1 MDRGDLAGGDAPLS
15 ADAVLW
21 TLFGLAFIA
30 TLALDFFRGDR
41 EPMTLNRGA
50 RRSLACIGAA
60 LGFGLAVLALRGPG
74 DAAAYTGGYLLEL
87 SLSVDNLF
95 VFLLIFTHFGVPA
108 AAQPRV
114 LLWGIL
120 GAIVMRGV
128 FITSGVILIG
138 MFHWLLYPLGLLLV
152 LSGLKLLRG
161 TEKPIDPEASSVL
174 RLARRVLPLSDG
186 FEGSRFWVRR
196 SGQVLATPL
205 LLVLLMVETTDLVFA
220 MDSIPAIFGI
230 TRDPLLAFTSNIFAV
245 LGLRALYF
253 TLSGLVGRLRHLSTG
268 LAAVLVF
275 IGVKMIMSG
284 LWEMPLT
291 FALGV
296 VGGILSVTVTASL
309 RASDAS
315 GHDAA
320 LAGTRV
326 ASPGPVELKP

>member
-1 MDRGDLAGGDAPLS
+1 MSSDGG
-15 ADAVLW
+15 LW
-21 TLFGLAFIA
+21 TLFTLAFVTI
-30 TLALDFFRGDR
+30 LALDLFTGDR
-41 EPMTLNRGA
+41 RPMTLERSV

-60 LGFGLAVLALRGPG
+60 LGFGLAVLALRGPS

-95 VFLLIFTHFGVPA
+95 VFLLIFSHFGVPA

-152 LSGLKLLRG
+152 ISGLRLLRG
-161 TEKPIDPEASSVL
+161 TEKPVDPEASRVL
-174 RLARRVLPLSDG
+174 RLARRVLPLSNG
-186 FEGSRFWVRR
+186 FEGNRFWVRR
-196 SGQVLATPL
+196 NGRVLATPL

-253 TLSGLVGRLRHLSTG
+253 ALSGLVGRLRHLSTG
-268 LAAVLVF
+268 LAVILVF
-275 IGVKMIMSG
+275 IGMKMIMSE
-284 LWEMPLT
+284 LWEMPLAL
-291 FALGV
+291 ALGV
-296 VGGILSVTVTASL
+296 VGGILAVTVAASL
-309 RASDAS
+309 RAGEALV
-315 GHDAA
+315 HDAPVP
-320 LAGTRV
+320 GTGV
-326 ASPGPVELKP
+326 APPVPVELKP